1 MEMWNVGGDW
11 VQFAFLF
18 LLPDQRF
25 YIVKNMCIYT
35 HYSARVDTV
44 YEFTL
49 LPNTASE
56 HSLHKSRVVRSADW
70 IYIYIY
76 IYHWGAG
83 LAVTERIR
91 DTGKRLTIF
100 FSNGK

>member
-1 MEMWNVGGDW
+1 METWNVGGDW
-11 VQFAFLF
+11 GQFSFLF
-18 LLPDQRF
+18 LLSDQRF
-25 YIVKNMCIYT
+25 YIVKNTCIYT

-44 YEFTL
+44 YEFML

-56 HSLHKSRVVRSADW
+56 HFLHKSRVVRSVDW
-70 IYIYIY
+70 IC

-83 LAVTERIR
+83 LAVTERMR
-91 DTGKRLTIF
+91 DIGKRLKIF